1 LGRVAISLLKTEL
14 VQMDSYYDRL
24 SRAMKYIDATNIKIF
39 ASIKE
44 LGPRNLLEVSRRT
57 RLPFT
62 TVYNRVDKLEGAFYR
77 IAHLVPTHSKLGL
90 VNILVL
96 NIAKPG
102 AEERLTQALK
112 IPNYWWSV
120 TRCEGGFTHHSIHSV
135 PAQHLGLFERYLSQ
149 FRKGGLA
156 VETKVLQIGDYEPVN
171 IAFDNFDAKRRVWS
185 FPWDKWL
192 RGLIRHKATRQ
203 ALDPESY
210 DLQVDKRDLLIVKEL
225 QKNARKT
232 FAELAPILGITLQGV
247 KYRFDKLTARGVCRN
262 YSIDIFPYPTDV
274 SAVYDVMLDFA
285 SKRAMDR
292 FYTYVP
298 NLLFVI
304 GLSKVLG
311 KSNLIVRV
319 YILESQVVNLLRF
332 LEELVRRD
340 QLKAYSAVRLRLE
353 TRTSQTISYE
363 QFEDKKGWLFDY
375 DGCLRALRKMT

>member
-375 DGCLRALRKMT
+375 DGCLRALRKIT

>member
-1 LGRVAISLLKTEL
+1 
-14 VQMDSYYDRL
+14 
-24 SRAMKYIDATNIKIF
+24 
-39 ASIKE
+39 
-44 LGPRNLLEVSRRT
+44 
-57 RLPFT
+57 
-62 TVYNRVDKLEGAFYR
+62 
-77 IAHLVPTHSKLGL
+77 
-90 VNILVL
+90 
-96 NIAKPG
+96 
-102 AEERLTQALK
+102 
-112 IPNYWWSV
+112 
-120 TRCEGGFTHHSIHSV
+120 
-135 PAQHLGLFERYLSQ
+135 
-149 FRKGGLA
+149 

-375 DGCLRALRKMT
+375 DGCLRALRKIT